1 MTIEEQRRLDAEKA
15 SAALPD
21 IVSELRSGDELIGIG
36 RRIAE
41 RHDIEE
47 TKAFKWVQIV
57 SESFERQRRR
67 IAILGSALL
76 WLGAAAT
83 IVGIVLSLLGVAV
96 PSIVPGLLPGYV
108 VLIVLGLVLV
118 AGGLWLGL
126 RAPRLVV
133 VTEDTL
139 TG

>member
-1 MTIEEQRRLDAEKA
+1 
-15 SAALPD
+15 
-21 IVSELRSGDELIGIG
+21 
-36 RRIAE
+36 
-41 RHDIEE
+41 
-47 TKAFKWVQIV
+47 
-57 SESFERQRRR
+57 
-67 IAILGSALL
+67 
-76 WLGAAAT
+76 
-83 IVGIVLSLLGVAV
+83 
-96 PSIVPGLLPGYV
+96 V